1 MKRNVNTIKIIVFSF
16 GLLFIIFLLF
26 FAYKKIINGNNES
39 NKSAEEIQKY
49 ILDIKS
55 YEAEMEITVKSN
67 KNTNKYLVKQQYVK
81 DGNSKQ
87 TVLKPENIE
96 GMEFEYKDNTL
107 ILNNSKLNI
116 SKVYNDYPYLSDNV
130 LWLSSFSQKYNNS
143 KDKKI
148 NENDEEIIM
157 EVKSDD
163 NEYYKSRKLYLEK
176 GTGRPKKME
185 ITDSGNNCIIY
196 ISYNEISINK

>member
-1 MKRNVNTIKIIVFSF
+1 MKRNVNTIKIIVFSL

-96 GMEFEYKDNTL
+96 GMEYEYKDNTL

-148 NENDEEIIM
+148 NENDKEIIM